1 MNARIT
7 VYQLDL
13 MSFHLWIQ
21 DVLIIQVFSIKKYIY
36 ELVETYRLSY
46 LYNGSEYGQYL
57 YSGLLYII
65 EHIFNDLAQN
75 SLTKN
80 ISLLTKILGIE

>member
-21 DVLIIQVFSIKKYIY
+21 DVLINQVFSIKKYIY
-36 ELVETYRLSY
+36 
-46 LYNGSEYGQYL
+46 
-57 YSGLLYII
+57 
-65 EHIFNDLAQN
+65 
-75 SLTKN
+75 
-80 ISLLTKILGIE
+80 